1 MENRVLNFI
10 IFCIYGTK
18 SFLGWQGVKLTPSS
32 AWNVLGVLK
41 QRMPIEWQ
49 LREYAVQKAPIATM
63 FEEIPEVPVSFLEM
77 SANWLEQAG
86 YTVEAL
92 LLRSEKVIEVAKQL
106 LGIYPVLTIAH
117 PNYPSQW
124 RRLGKHAPPVLWL
137 SDYELLESPPWC
149 VAALSGKECTRQLNE
164 QSLTGEPTEA
174 TEGPRGEFAG
184 VLSGV
189 GCRLPHSE
197 VLELCYQVGQW
208 AGKKRLLGVSGGA
221 KGCDT
226 AFGEG
231 VMSVGGDIVH
241 ILPHGFS
248 SRNGV
253 EDDRGDCGE
262 GFVGERLIRCLD
274 GCLDGCLDKCISE
287 CKSRCN
293 GRCNGR
299 CRKLRDSLETRTGFA
314 SRTMLLEYPDLVM
327 QERLTLRERLNLGNE
342 NVKTFQT
349 EQTTLEG
356 IGERTESNRGLVL
369 KPQLRGR
376 RFYISVCSPNEPFS
390 TARAMERNQLI
401 YAFGDL
407 TVVHSARFKTG
418 GSWHGAIRALRQH
431 LPVAVLCGS
440 GNSAEC
446 GKSLASKEGALGESE
461 SIELDRVSQSL
472 VMLGARAIRYSRD
485 AFHSQLADK
494 CERQNNAQL
503 QEGDDC
509 YSNELEEQ
517 LNLAFAWAEQKRAG
531 DLLSGLFETVV

>member
-1 MENRVLNFI
+1 
-10 IFCIYGTK
+10 
-18 SFLGWQGVKLTPSS
+18 
-32 AWNVLGVLK
+32 
-41 QRMPIEWQ
+41 MPLEWQ
-49 LREYAVQKAPIATM
+49 MREYAVQKAPTATM
-63 FEEIPEVPVSFLEM
+63 FEENSEVTDSFLEM

-92 LLRSEKVIEVAKQL
+92 LLRSEKVVEVAKQL

-117 PNYPSQW
+117 PKYPSQW

-149 VAALSGKECTRQLNE
+149 GVNLSGEQCTRQLNE
-164 QSLTGEPTEA
+164 LSRESLTGEA
-174 TEGPRGEFAG
+174 SAVLRGEFAG

-189 GCRLPHSE
+189 GCRLPLPE

-208 AGKKRLLGVSGGA
+208 AGKRRLLGVSGGA

-248 SRNGV
+248 LRNVVG
-253 EDDRGDCGE
+253 DDRGDCGE
-262 GFVGERLIRCLD
+262 SFVGERLIGCLD
-274 GCLDGCLDKCISE
+274 GCQNGCLDKCISD

-299 CRKLRDSLETRTGFA
+299 CRKLRDSQETRTGFA
-314 SRTMLLEYPDLVM
+314 YRTMLLENPDLVM
-327 QERLTLRERLNLGNE
+327 QERLTLCESLNLGNE
-342 NVKTFQT
+342 NVKTFQRD
-349 EQTTLEG
+349 QTNLEG
-356 IGERTESNRGLVL
+356 IGERTESNRGSVL

-407 TVVHSARFKTG
+407 TIVHSARFKTG
-418 GSWHGAIRALRQH
+418 GSWHGAIKALRQH

-440 GNSAEC
+440 GKSAEC

-517 LNLAFAWAEQKRAG
+517 LNLAFAWAEQRRAG
-531 DLLSGLFETVV
+531 DLISGLFEPVV

>member
-1 MENRVLNFI
+1 
-10 IFCIYGTK
+10 
-18 SFLGWQGVKLTPSS
+18 
-32 AWNVLGVLK
+32 
-41 QRMPIEWQ
+41 MPLEWQ
-49 LREYAVQKAPIATM
+49 MREYAVQKAPTATM
-63 FEEIPEVPVSFLEM
+63 FEENSEVTDSFLEM

-117 PNYPSQW
+117 PKYPPQW

-149 VAALSGKECTRQLNE
+149 GVALSGEECTLQLNE
-164 QSLTGEPTEA
+164 LSRESLTGEPTEA
-174 TEGPRGEFAG
+174 TEALRGEFAG
-184 VLSGV
+184 VISGV
-189 GCRLPHSE
+189 GCRLPHPE

-208 AGKKRLLGVSGGA
+208 AGKRRLLGVSGGA

-248 SRNGV
+248 LRNVVG
-253 EDDRGDCGE
+253 DDRGECGE
-262 GFVGERLIRCLD
+262 GFVGERLI
-274 GCLDGCLDKCISE
+274 GCLDKCISE

-293 GRCNGR
+293 GRC
-299 CRKLRDSLETRTGFA
+299 LEMRDSLETRTGFA
-314 SRTMLLEYPDLVM
+314 SRTMLIENPDLVM
-327 QERLTLRERLNLGNE
+327 QERLTLSESLNLGNE

-369 KPQLRGR
+369 KPQLKGR

-401 YAFGDL
+401 YALGDL
-407 TVVHSARFKTG
+407 NVVHSARFKTG
-418 GSWHGAIRALRQH
+418 GSWHGAIKALRQH

-440 GNSAEC
+440 GKSADS
-446 GKSLASKEGALGESE
+446 GQNLTSKEGALGESE

-485 AFHSQLADK
+485 AFHSQLAGQ
-494 CERQNNAQL
+494 CESQKNVQL
-503 QEGDDC
+503 QEGGDC

-517 LNLAFAWAEQKRAG
+517 LNLAFAWAKQKRA
-531 DLLSGLFETVV
+531 DDWSSGLFEPVV

>member
-18 SFLGWQGVKLTPSS
+18 SFLDWQGVKLTPSS

-41 QRMPIEWQ
+41 QRMPLEWQ
-49 LREYAVQKAPIATM
+49 MREYAVHKAPIATM

-117 PNYPSQW
+117 PKYPPQW

-149 VAALSGKECTRQLNE
+149 GVNLSGEECIRQLNE
-164 QSLTGEPTEA
+164 LSRESLTKEA
-174 TEGPRGEFAG
+174 TEALRGEFAG
-184 VLSGV
+184 VISGV
-189 GCRLPHSE
+189 GCRLPHPE

-208 AGKKRLLGVSGGA
+208 AGKRRLLGVSGGA

-231 VMSVGGDIVH
+231 VISVGGDIVH

-248 SRNGV
+248 LRNVVG
-253 EDDRGDCGE
+253 DDRGDCGE
-262 GFVGERLIRCLD
+262 GFVGERLC
-274 GCLDGCLDKCISE
+274 GCLDGCQNGCLDKCLCD

-299 CRKLRDSLETRTGFA
+299 CLETRTGFA
-314 SRTMLLEYPDLVM
+314 SRTMLLENPDLVM
-327 QERLTLRERLNLGNE
+327 QERLTLRESLNLGNE

-349 EQTTLEG
+349 DQTNLEG

-376 RFYISVCSPNEPFS
+376 RFCISVCSPNEPFS

-440 GNSAEC
+440 GKSAES
-446 GKSLASKEGALGESE
+446 GQNLTSKEGASE
-461 SIELDRVSQSL
+461 EYETKELDRVSQSL
-472 VMLGARAIRYSRD
+472 VMLGAQAIRYSSD
-485 AFHSQLADK
+485 AFHSQLAGQ
-494 CERQNNAQL
+494 CERQNNVQL
-503 QEGDDC
+503 QEGGDC

>member
-1 MENRVLNFI
+1 
-10 IFCIYGTK
+10 
-18 SFLGWQGVKLTPSS
+18 
-32 AWNVLGVLK
+32 
-41 QRMPIEWQ
+41 MPLEWQ
-49 LREYAVQKAPIATM
+49 TRERALQSAPRATM
-63 FEEIPEVPVSFLEM
+63 FEENPEVPVSFLEM

-117 PNYPSQW
+117 PKYPPQW

-149 VAALSGKECTRQLNE
+149 GVALSGEECTRQLNE
-164 QSLTGEPTEA
+164 LSRESLTGEVAEA
-174 TEGPRGEFAG
+174 PRGEFAG

-208 AGKKRLLGVSGGA
+208 AGKRRLLGVSGGA

-231 VMSVGGDIVH
+231 VISVGGDIVH

-248 SRNGV
+248 LRNVVG
-253 EDDRGDCGE
+253 DDRGDCGE
-262 GFVGERLIRCLD
+262 GFVGERLFGCLD
-274 GCLDGCLDKCISE
+274 GCQNGCLDKCICE
-287 CKSRCN
+287 CKRRCK
-293 GRCNGR
+293 GR

-314 SRTMLLEYPDLVM
+314 SRTMLIEKPDLEM
-327 QERLTLRERLNLGNE
+327 KERLTLRESLNLGNE

-349 EQTTLEG
+349 DQTNLEG
-356 IGERTESNRGLVL
+356 IGERTESNRGSVL

>member
-1 MENRVLNFI
+1 VENRVLNFI
-10 IFCIYGTK
+10 IFCLYGTK

-41 QRMPIEWQ
+41 QRMPLEWQ
-49 LREYAVQKAPIATM
+49 MREYAVQKAPIATM
-63 FEEIPEVPVSFLEM
+63 FEEMPEIPVSFLEM
-77 SANWLEQAG
+77 SAIWLEQAG

-106 LGIYPVLTIAH
+106 LGKYPVLTIAH
-117 PNYPSQW
+117 PNYPPQW

-149 VAALSGKECTRQLNE
+149 VVARSGKECTRQLNE
-164 QSLTGEPTEA
+164 MSRESLTGEATEA
-174 TEGPRGEFAG
+174 LRGEFTG
-184 VLSGV
+184 VISGV
-189 GCRLPHSE
+189 GCRLPHPE
-197 VLELCYQVGQW
+197 VLKLCYQVGQW
-208 AGKKRLLGVSGGA
+208 AGKRRLLGVSGGA

-241 ILPHGFS
+241 ILPHGFLL
-248 SRNGV
+248 RNGV
-253 EDDRGDCGE
+253 GDDREECGE
-262 GFVGERLIRCLD
+262 GVVGERLN

-287 CKSRCN
+287 WKSRCN
-293 GRCNGR
+293 GRCP
-299 CRKLRDSLETRTGFA
+299 KMRDSLETRTGFA
-314 SRTMLLEYPDLVM
+314 SRTMLLDNPDLIM
-327 QERLTLRERLNLGNE
+327 QERLTLRESLNLGNE

-349 EQTTLEG
+349 DQTILEG
-356 IGERTESNRGLVL
+356 IGERTESNHGLDL

-418 GSWHGAIRALRQH
+418 GSWHGAIKALRQH
-431 LPVAVLCGS
+431 LPVAVFCGS
-440 GNSAEC
+440 GKSAESK
-446 GKSLASKEGALGESE
+446 KSLTSKEGALGEYE
-461 SIELDRVSQSL
+461 TIELDRVSQSL
-472 VMLGARAIRYSRD
+472 VMLGAREIRYSRD
-485 AFHSQLADK
+485 AFHSQLAGQ
-494 CERQNNAQL
+494 CERQNNVQL
-503 QEGDDC
+503 QEGGDC

-517 LNLAFAWAEQKRAG
+517 LNLAFAWAKHKRAG

>member
-1 MENRVLNFI
+1 VGNRVLNFI
-10 IFCIYGTK
+10 IFCLYGTK
-18 SFLGWQGVKLTPSS
+18 NFLGWQGRKLSPSS

-41 QRMPIEWQ
+41 QRMPLEWQ
-49 LREYAVQKAPIATM
+49 MREYAVQKAPTATM
-63 FEEIPEVPVSFLEM
+63 FEENSEVTDSFLEM

-92 LLRSEKVIEVAKQL
+92 LLRSEKVVEVARQL

-117 PNYPSQW
+117 PKYPSQW

-149 VAALSGKECTRQLNE
+149 GVNLSGEQCTRQLNE
-164 QSLTGEPTEA
+164 LSRESLTGEA
-174 TEGPRGEFAG
+174 SAVLRGEFAG

-189 GCRLPHSE
+189 GCRLPLPE

-208 AGKKRLLGVSGGA
+208 AGKRRLLGVSGGA

-248 SRNGV
+248 LRNVVG
-253 EDDRGDCGE
+253 DDRGDCGE
-262 GFVGERLIRCLD
+262 GFVGERLIGCLD
-274 GCLDGCLDKCISE
+274 GCQNGCLDKCICE
-287 CKSRCN
+287 CKS
-293 GRCNGR
+293 RCNGR

-314 SRTMLLEYPDLVM
+314 YRTMLLENPDLVM
-327 QERLTLRERLNLGNE
+327 QERLTLSESLNLGNE

-356 IGERTESNRGLVL
+356 IGERTESNRGSVL

-407 TVVHSARFKTG
+407 TIVHSARFKTG
-418 GSWHGAIRALRQH
+418 GSWHGAIKALRQH

-440 GNSAEC
+440 GKSAEC

>member
-18 SFLGWQGVKLTPSS
+18 SFLGWQGVNLTPSS

-41 QRMPIEWQ
+41 QRMPLEWQ
-49 LREYAVQKAPIATM
+49 TPKYFLQQAPIATM
-63 FEEIPEVPVSFLEM
+63 FEENPEVPDSFLEM

-86 YTVEAL
+86 YTLEAL

-117 PNYPSQW
+117 PKYPSQW

-149 VAALSGKECTRQLNE
+149 GVNLSGEQCTRQLNATSNE
-164 QSLTGEPTEA
+164 SLTGEASEVI
-174 TEGPRGEFAG
+174 RGEFAG

-189 GCRLPHSE
+189 GCRLPLPE

-208 AGKKRLLGVSGGA
+208 AGNRRLLGVSGGA

-231 VMSVGGDIVH
+231 VMSVGGAIVH
-241 ILPHGFS
+241 ILPHGF
-248 SRNGV
+248 
-253 EDDRGDCGE
+253 
-262 GFVGERLIRCLD
+262 
-274 GCLDGCLDKCISE
+274 
-287 CKSRCN
+287 
-293 GRCNGR
+293 
-299 CRKLRDSLETRTGFA
+299 A
-314 SRTMLLEYPDLVM
+314 ARTMLIENPDLVM
-327 QERLTLRERLNLGNE
+327 QERLTLCESLNLGDE

-349 EQTTLEG
+349 AQTNLEG
-356 IGERTESNRGLVL
+356 IGESMESNRGLVL

-418 GSWHGAIRALRQH
+418 GSWHGAIKALRQH

-446 GKSLASKEGALGESE
+446 GKNLTSKEGALGESE
-461 SIELDRVSQSL
+461 SIELDRVNQSL

-485 AFHSQLADK
+485 AFHSQLAGK
-494 CERQNNAQL
+494 CESQKNVQL
-503 QEGDDC
+503 QECGDC

>member
-41 QRMPIEWQ
+41 QRMPLEWQ
-49 LREYAVQKAPIATM
+49 TREYFLQQAPIATM

-164 QSLTGEPTEA
+164 LSRESLTGEPTEA
-174 TEGPRGEFAG
+174 TEAPRGEFAG

-208 AGKKRLLGVSGGA
+208 AGKRRLLGVSGGA

-231 VMSVGGDIVH
+231 VISVGGDIVH

-248 SRNGV
+248 LRNVVG
-253 EDDRGDCGE
+253 DDRGDCGE
-262 GFVGERLIRCLD
+262 GFVGERLF
-274 GCLDGCLDKCISE
+274 GCLDKCICE
-287 CKSRCN
+287 CKRRCK
-293 GRCNGR
+293 GR

-314 SRTMLLEYPDLVM
+314 SRTMLLENPDLVM
-327 QERLTLRERLNLGNE
+327 QERLSLRESLNLGNE
-342 NVKTFQT
+342 NVNTFQT
-349 EQTTLEG
+349 DQTTLEE

-376 RFYISVCSPNEPFS
+376 RFYISVCSPDEPFS

-418 GSWHGAIRALRQH
+418 GSWHGAIKALRQH

-440 GNSAEC
+440 GKSAES
-446 GKSLASKEGALGESE
+446 GQNLTSKEGASE
-461 SIELDRVSQSL
+461 EYETKELDRVSQSL
-472 VMLGARAIRYSRD
+472 VMLGAQVIRYSRD
-485 AFHSQLADK
+485 AFHSQLAGQ
-494 CERQNNAQL
+494 CERQNNVQL
-503 QEGDDC
+503 QEGGDC

>member
-41 QRMPIEWQ
+41 QRMPLEWQ
-49 LREYAVQKAPIATM
+49 TREYALQSAPRATM
-63 FEEIPEVPVSFLEM
+63 FEENPEVPDLFLEM

-117 PNYPSQW
+117 PKYPSQW
-124 RRLGKHAPPVLWL
+124 RQLGKHAPPVLWL
-137 SDYELLESPPWC
+137 SDFELLESPPWC
-149 VAALSGKECTRQLNE
+149 GVNLSGEECIRQLNE
-164 QSLTGEPTEA
+164 LSRESLTGEATEA
-174 TEGPRGEFAG
+174 LRGEFAG
-184 VLSGV
+184 VISGV
-189 GCRLPHSE
+189 GCRLPHPE

-208 AGKKRLLGVSGGA
+208 AGKRRLLGVSGGA

-241 ILPHGFS
+241 ILPHGFAL
-248 SRNGV
+248 RNVAG
-253 EDDRGDCGE
+253 DDRGDCGQDY
-262 GFVGERLIRCLD
+262 VGERLNGCLG
-274 GCLDGCLDKCISE
+274 GCLDGCLDKCINE
-287 CKSRCN
+287 CKRRCN
-293 GRCNGR
+293 GRC
-299 CRKLRDSLETRTGFA
+299 LEMRDSLVARTGLV
-314 SRTMLLEYPDLVM
+314 SRTMLIENPDLVM
-327 QERLTLRERLNLGNE
+327 KERLSLRESLNLGNE

-349 EQTTLEG
+349 DQTTLEG

-407 TVVHSARFKTG
+407 TIVHSARFKTG
-418 GSWHGAIRALRQH
+418 GSWHGAIKSLRQH

-446 GKSLASKEGALGESE
+446 GKSLTSKEGALGESE

-485 AFHSQLADK
+485 AFHSQLAGK
-494 CERQNNAQL
+494 CETQNNVQL
-503 QEGDDC
+503 QECGDC

-531 DLLSGLFETVV
+531 DLLSGLFEPVV

>member
-1 MENRVLNFI
+1 VENKVLNFI

-49 LREYAVQKAPIATM
+49 LREYAVQKAPIAPI
-63 FEEIPEVPVSFLEM
+63 FEEIPEVPVTFLEM

-117 PNYPSQW
+117 PNYPPQW
-124 RRLGKHAPPVLWL
+124 RCLGKHAPPVLWL

-149 VAALSGKECTRQLNE
+149 GVNLSGEECIRQLNE
-164 QSLTGEPTEA
+164 LSREGLTGEATEA
-174 TEGPRGEFAG
+174 LSGEFAG
-184 VLSGV
+184 VVSGV
-189 GCRLPHSE
+189 GCRFPQPE

-208 AGKKRLLGVSGGA
+208 AGKRRLLGVSGGA

-241 ILPHGFS
+241 ILPHGF
-248 SRNGV
+248 
-253 EDDRGDCGE
+253 
-262 GFVGERLIRCLD
+262 
-274 GCLDGCLDKCISE
+274 
-287 CKSRCN
+287 
-293 GRCNGR
+293 
-299 CRKLRDSLETRTGFA
+299 A
-314 SRTMLLEYPDLVM
+314 ARTMLIENPDLVM
-327 QERLTLRERLNLGNE
+327 QERLTLRESLNLGNE

-369 KPQLRGR
+369 KPQLKGR

-407 TVVHSARFKTG
+407 TIVHSARFKTG
-418 GSWHGAIRALRQH
+418 GSWHGAIKALRQH

-446 GKSLASKEGALGESE
+446 GKNLTSKEGALGESD
-461 SIELDRVSQSL
+461 SIEPDRVSQSL

-485 AFHSQLADK
+485 VFHSQLADK

-517 LNLAFAWAEQKRAG
+517 LNLAFAWAEQRRAG
-531 DLLSGLFETVV
+531 DLISGLFEPVV